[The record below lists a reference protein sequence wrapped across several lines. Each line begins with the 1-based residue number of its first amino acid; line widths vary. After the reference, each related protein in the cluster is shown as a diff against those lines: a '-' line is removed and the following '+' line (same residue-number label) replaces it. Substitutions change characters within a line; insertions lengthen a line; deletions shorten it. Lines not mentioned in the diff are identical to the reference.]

1 MMKLLKQV
9 LLKTFPVFTGYI
21 VLGIGFGILMVKNG
35 FGIGWVLAM
44 SLFIYAGSMQYLG
57 ISLLTGGAGIAQT
70 AIATLMVNARHL
82 FYGVSMVDKYKD
94 MGKAKP
100 YLAFSLTDETYSLVV
115 SEKVPEG
122 VKPAKYFLLLSVFNH
137 FYWVLGSC
145 LGALLGNIITFDTT
159 GIDFSMTALFVTVF
173 VQQWIENGEHFPAI
187 TGLATSVVCLFI
199 FGSENFLIPTMLVI
213 LTTLLIWRKTKKG
226 EEK

>member
-1 MMKLLKQV
+1 MKLMKQV

-44 SLFIYAGSMQYLG
+44 SLLIYAGSMQYLG
-57 ISLLTGGAGIAQT
+57 INLLTGGAGILQT
-70 AIATLMVNARHL
+70 AVATLMVNARHL
-82 FYGVSMVDKYKD
+82 FYGISMVDKYKD

-100 YLAFSLTDETYSLVV
+100 YLAFSLTDETYSLVC

-122 VKPAKYFLLLSVFNH
+122 VKPAKYYLLISMFNH

-145 LGALLGNIITFDTT
+145 IGALLGNIITFDTT

-173 VQQWIENGEHFPAI
+173 VQQWIDNKAHFPAL
-187 TGLATSVVCLFI
+187 TGLTASVVCLFI

-213 LTTLLIWRKTKKG
+213 LAVLLVWRRRAKG

>member
-1 MMKLLKQV
+1 MKLVKQV

-57 ISLLTGGAGIAQT
+57 INLLTGGAGILQT

-82 FYGVSMVDKYKD
+82 FYGISMVDKYKD

-100 YLAFSLTDETYSLVV
+100 YLVFSLTDETYSLVC

-122 VKPAKYFLLLSVFNH
+122 VKPAKYFLLISLFNH

-145 LGALLGNIITFDTT
+145 LGAWLGNIITFDTT

-173 VQQWIENGEHFPAI
+173 VQQWIEAKEHFPAI
-187 TGLATSVVCLFI
+187 TGLTAAVVCLFI
-199 FGSENFLIPTMLVI
+199 FGRENFLIPTMLVI
-213 LTTLLIWRKTKKG
+213 LVALLIWRKCRTG

>member
-1 MMKLLKQV
+1 MKLLRQV

-35 FGIGWVLAM
+35 FGLGWVLAM

-57 ISLLTGGAGIAQT
+57 ISLLTGGAGILQT

-82 FYGVSMVDKYKD
+82 FYGISMVDKYKD

-100 YLAFSLTDETYSLVV
+100 YLAFSLTDETYSLVC

-122 VKPAKYFLLLSVFNH
+122 VKPAKYYLLLSVFNH

-145 LGALLGNIITFDTT
+145 IGALLGNIITVDTT

-173 VQQWIENGEHFPAI
+173 VQQWIDNKEHFPAI
-187 TGLATSVVCLFI
+187 TGLAASVVCLFL
-199 FGSENFLIPTMLVI
+199 FGSESFLIPTMLVI
-213 LTTLLIWRKTKKG
+213 LATLLIWRKTGKG
-226 EEK
+226 EEQ

>member
-1 MMKLLKQV
+1 MKLVKQV

-57 ISLLTGGAGIAQT
+57 ISLLTGGAGILQT

-82 FYGVSMVDKYKD
+82 FYGISMVDKYKD

-100 YLAFSLTDETYSLVV
+100 YLAFSLTDETYSLVC

-173 VQQWIENGEHFPAI
+173 VQQWIDNKEHFPAI
-187 TGLATSVVCLFI
+187 TGLAASVVCLSI
-199 FGSENFLIPTMLVI
+199 FGSENFLIPTMILILIILLV
-213 LTTLLIWRKTKKG
+213 WRKYRTG

>member
-1 MMKLLKQV
+1 MRLVKQV
-9 LLKTFPVFTGYI
+9 LVKTFPVFTGYI

-57 ISLLTGGAGIAQT
+57 INLLTGGAGILQT

-82 FYGVSMVDKYKD
+82 FYGISMVDKYKD

-100 YLAFSLTDETYSLVV
+100 YLAFALTDETYSLVC

-122 VKPAKYFLLLSVFNH
+122 VKPAKYYLLISVLNH

-145 LGALLGNIITFDTT
+145 IGALLGNIITFDTT

-173 VQQWIENGEHFPAI
+173 VQQWIEAKEHFPAI
-187 TGLATSVVCLFI
+187 TGLAASVVCLFI
-199 FGSENFLIPTMLVI
+199 FGSESFLIPTMLVI
-213 LTTLLIWRKTKKG
+213 LVTLLIWRRHTK
-226 EEK
+226 EEEP

>member
-1 MMKLLKQV
+1 MKLVKQV

-57 ISLLTGGAGIAQT
+57 ISLLTGGAGILQT

-82 FYGVSMVDKYKD
+82 FYGISMVDKYKD

-100 YLAFSLTDETYSLVV
+100 YLAFSLTDETYSLVC

-122 VKPAKYFLLLSVFNH
+122 VKPAKYFLLLSMFNH

-173 VQQWIENGEHFPAI
+173 VQQWIDNKEHFPAI
-187 TGLATSVVCLFI
+187 TGLAASVVCLFI
-199 FGSENFLIPTMLVI
+199 FGSENFLIPTMI
-213 LTTLLIWRKTKKG
+213 LILITLLVWRKYRTG
-226 EEK
+226 EGK

>member
-1 MMKLLKQV
+1 MKLLKQV

-57 ISLLTGGAGIAQT
+57 ISLLTGGAGILQT

-100 YLAFSLTDETYSLVV
+100 YLAFSLTDETYSLVC

-122 VKPAKYFLLLSVFNH
+122 VKPAKYYLLLSMFNH

-145 LGALLGNIITFDTT
+145 IGALLGNIITFDTT

-173 VQQWIENGEHFPAI
+173 VQQWIDNKEHFPAI
-187 TGLATSVVCLFI
+187 TGLAASVVCLFI

-213 LTTLLIWRKTKKG
+213 LVALLIWRKTKKG

>member
-1 MMKLLKQV
+1 MKLLKQV

-35 FGIGWVLAM
+35 FGIGWALVM
-44 SLFIYAGSMQYLG
+44 SVFIYAGSMQYLG
-57 ISLLTGGAGIAQT
+57 ISLLTGGAGILQT

-82 FYGVSMVDKYKD
+82 FYGISMVDKYKD

-100 YLAFSLTDETYSLVV
+100 YLAFALTDETYSLVC

-122 VKPAKYFLLLSVFNH
+122 VKPAKYYFLISLFDQM
-137 FYWVLGSC
+137 YWVLGSC
-145 LGALLGNIITFDTT
+145 IGALLGNIITFDTT

-173 VQQWIENGEHFPAI
+173 VQQWMDAKEHFPAI
-187 TGLATSVVCLFI
+187 TGIAASVVCLFI

-213 LTTLLIWRKTKKG
+213 LVALLLWRKREAK
-226 EEK
+226 EEA